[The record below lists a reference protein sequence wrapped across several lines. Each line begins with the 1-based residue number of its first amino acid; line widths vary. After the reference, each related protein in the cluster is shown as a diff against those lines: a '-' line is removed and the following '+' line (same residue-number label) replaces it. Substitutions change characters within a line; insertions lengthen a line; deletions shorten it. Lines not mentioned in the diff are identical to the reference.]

1 MRVYVTG
8 SGGLV
13 GRALLMKA
21 PQKHEIFQTS
31 HNELDLRDRS
41 LVEKYIFGNKID
53 SVILAAAKVG
63 GIHANSI
70 YQKDFLLENLKIQNS
85 VIEASVNAGVE
96 NFIFLGS
103 SCIYPKFAQQ
113 PISEQSI
120 LTGTLE
126 KTNEGYALAKI
137 AGVHLCQSIYKEE
150 GRNFFS
156 LMPTN
161 LYGPNDFFHKLNSH
175 VPAALMRR
183 FHEAKLSGSREVLI
197 WGTGNVY
204 REFMHVFD
212 LATACWFFLEQRVG
226 GELIN
231 IGTGSDISIRK
242 FAELMAE
249 VVGYRGKLIFDN
261 SKPDG
266 APRKILDISKAK
278 SLGWEASIPLV
289 EGLATTYNWFSDA
302 YSRGEI
308 RGL

>member
-1 MRVYVTG
+1 MG

-13 GRALLMKA
+13 GRALLSQA
-21 PQKHEIFQTS
+21 PSKHEIFQTS
-31 HNELDLRDRS
+31 RNELDLRDRL
-41 LVEKYIFGNKID
+41 LVEKYIVKNEID

-63 GIHANSI
+63 GIYANSVH
-70 YQKDFLLENLKIQNS
+70 QKEFLLENLKIQNS

-103 SCIYPKFAQQ
+103 SCIYPKLAQQ
-113 PISEQSI
+113 PITEESI
-120 LTGTLE
+120 LTGSLE

-137 AGVHLCQSIYKEE
+137 AGVRLCQSVYDEE

-161 LYGPNDFFHKLNSH
+161 LYGPNDCYHNLNSH

-183 FHEAKLSGSREVLI
+183 FHEGKIFGSKEISI

-204 REFMHVFD
+204 REFMHAFD
-212 LATACWFFLEQRVG
+212 LAAACWFFLEQDVG

-231 IGTGSDISIRK
+231 VGTGSDISIRK

-249 VVGYRGKLIFDN
+249 VVGYRGKLTFDD

-266 APRKILDISKAK
+266 ALRKLLDISKAK

-289 EGLATTYNWFSDA
+289 DGLAATYNWFSDA